1 MQSLDF
7 DDGLKRLA
15 INGDENRIIVVNPT
29 DVAIVARYREKLPEI
44 ERLSAETEDSEEI
57 PEILDKKVREFVDY
71 IIGSP
76 VSEIVF
82 GKTNCI
88 SMAGGHTIFENF
100 LTAYMEYMKP
110 EIKAEYE
117 RSKKRVEKYTK
128 QLTE

>member
-1 MQSLDF
+1 MQSLNF

-15 INGDENRIIVVNPT
+15 INGDENRVIVVNPT
-29 DVAIVARYREKLPEI
+29 DFGIVKRYKEKFPEI
-44 ERLSAETEDSEEI
+44 EKLSVETENSEEI
-57 PEILDKKVREFVDY
+57 ADILDKKVREFADY
-71 IIGSP
+71 IIGSQ

-82 GKTNCI
+82 GKTNCLSI
-88 SMAGGHTIFENF
+88 AGGQTVFENF

-128 QLTE
+128 QITA

>member
-15 INGDENRIIVVNPT
+15 INGDENRVIVVNPT
-29 DVAIVARYREKLPEI
+29 DVGIVARYREKLPEI
-44 ERLSAETEDSEEI
+44 EKLSAETGNSEEI
-57 PEILDKKVREFVDY
+57 PDILDRKVREFVDY

-88 SMAGGHTIFENF
+88 SMAGGQTIFENF

-117 RSKKRVEKYTK
+117 RSRKRIEKYTG
-128 QLTE
+128 QLPE

>member
-15 INGDENRIIVVNPT
+15 INGDENRVIVVNPT

-44 ERLSAETEDSEEI
+44 ESLSAETEDSEEI

-88 SMAGGHTIFENF
+88 SMAGGQTIFENF

-128 QLTE
+128 QLKE

>member
-1 MQSLDF
+1 MQSLNF
-7 DDGLKRLA
+7 EDGLKRLA
-15 INGDENRIIVVNPT
+15 INGDTSRVIVVNPT
-29 DVAIVARYREKLPEI
+29 DVGIVARYKEKFPEI
-44 ERLSAETEDSEEI
+44 EKLSAETGNSEEI
-57 PEILDKKVREFVDY
+57 LDILDKKVREFVDY

-88 SMAGGHTIFENF
+88 SMAGGQTILENF

-128 QLTE
+128 QLE

>member
-1 MQSLDF
+1 MQSINF

-15 INGDENRIIVVNPT
+15 INGDENRVIVVNPT
-29 DVAIVARYREKLPEI
+29 DVGIVARYREKLPEI
-44 ERLSAETEDSEEI
+44 EKLSAETENSEEI
-57 PEILDKKVREFVDY
+57 PDILDKKVREFVDY

-76 VSEIVF
+76 VSETVF

-88 SMAGGHTIFENF
+88 SMAGGQTIFENF

-117 RSKKRVEKYTK
+117 RSKKRVEKYTA
-128 QLTE
+128 QLPE